1 MWYNVACFSPLPAT
15 MTFQVRIQ
23 NLGKLADAT
32 VRVAPLTVLAGPN
45 NTGKTFF
52 SKALYSGLRAI
63 NANHARAAIDI
74 YALPLRFQ
82 LLTLS
87 NFVKHGGKND
97 LLLPSLKQATEVV
110 MRLVIVA
117 DSLWPDN
124 SAEND
129 DEPYP
134 ELAKIAD
141 ELETVFARFI
151 PEIEAWIDVEY
162 KSAPSFTASQNEVWQ
177 MRENVDNLRAICA
190 ASRREIIKRGLS
202 WEIAERRLPENFQV
216 GNAAQL
222 KGRKDRDLTIE
233 IDGVNVFSLDQQGIL
248 DENMPVMGMF
258 SQLFSRVI
266 YLETPAVWKL
276 KGAHER
282 LVRSHGRR
290 VAFSELSGVPGYY
303 SDLFDELNKQYRG
316 EAIAKDEFLR
326 LSKDVVRGKIVISDT
341 GELLFA
347 EAGADELR
355 PLSAISTGVI
365 NLGILALLVE
375 KKIVDRNSFLFIDEP
390 EAHLHPGWQV
400 EMLRLLFALAR
411 EGVHVVMAT
420 HSSDMMERLSALV
433 KKHPGS
439 EEMIALNHFSR
450 DGVNVGGDKEFRKRM
465 GDILKELT
473 EAFSDSYMM
482 NQELLDQES
491 S

>member
-1 MWYNVACFSPLPAT
+1 

-74 YALPLRFQ
+74 DALPLRFQ

-97 LLLPSLKQATEVV
+97 LPLPSLKQATEVV
-110 MRLVIVA
+110 MRLITVA
-117 DSLWPDN
+117 ASLWLDN

-134 ELAKIAD
+134 ELTRIAD
-141 ELETVFARFI
+141 ELETVFARLI
-151 PEIEAWIDVEY
+151 PEIEAWVKDE
-162 KSAPSFTASQNEVWQ
+162 SPPFFTADKNYIPQ

-190 ASRREIIKRGLS
+190 ASRREIIKRGFFQ
-202 WEIAERRLPENFQV
+202 EIAERQLPENFQV

-222 KGRKDRDLTIE
+222 KGRKDRDLTVE
-233 IDGVNVFSLDQQGIL
+233 IDGMSIFSLDQPGIA
-248 DENMPVMGMF
+248 DENMPIMGMF
-258 SQLFSRVI
+258 SHLFSRVI

-276 KGAHER
+276 KGVHER
-282 LVRSHGRR
+282 VVRSHSRR
-290 VAFSELSGVPGYY
+290 GAADELSGVPGYY

-355 PLSAISTGVI
+355 PLSTVSTGVI

-375 KKIVDRNSFLFIDEP
+375 KKIVDKNSIP
-390 EAHLHPGWQV
+390 
-400 EMLRLLFALAR
+400 
-411 EGVHVVMAT
+411 VH
-420 HSSDMMERLSALV
+420 
-433 KKHPGS
+433 
-439 EEMIALNHFSR
+439 
-450 DGVNVGGDKEFRKRM
+450 
-465 GDILKELT
+465 
-473 EAFSDSYMM
+473 
-482 NQELLDQES
+482 
-491 S
+491 